1 MPKAGSMRKKRKC
14 ETKERNEKGRREVPE
29 SCWNLII

>member
-1 MPKAGSMRKKRKC
+1 MHKTGIMTKKR
-14 ETKERNEKGRREVPE
+14 ERYERNEKGRREVPE